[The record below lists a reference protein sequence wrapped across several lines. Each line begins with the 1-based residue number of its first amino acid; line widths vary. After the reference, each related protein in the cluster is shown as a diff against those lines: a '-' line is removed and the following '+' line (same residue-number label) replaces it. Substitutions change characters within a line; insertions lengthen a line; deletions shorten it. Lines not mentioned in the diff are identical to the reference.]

1 LNQQGI
7 GAVIL
12 AAGESSRLGQPKQLL
27 RFLGKSLIQRMIEA
41 ASDADCSPIAV
52 VLGSDS
58 DRIKEELNDTPAS
71 VVENTEWR
79 RGVGSSIRAGV
90 QRLIDDAPDLEA
102 ILLLVCD
109 QPFVDATSIKK
120 LRAIRDQTKKQ
131 IVASRYAE
139 TLGVPAMF
147 DRSCFQELLSLH
159 DGTGAK
165 SVILRDPGR
174 VGEFPFPDG
183 VVDIDTAADYEKLR
197 AK

>member
-1 LNQQGI
+1 LNPQGI

-27 RFLGKSLIQRMIEA
+27 RFQGKTLVRRMVEA

-52 VLGSDS
+52 VLGSDFE
-58 DRIKEELNDTPAS
+58 RIKEELNDNPGA
-71 VVENTEWR
+71 VVENAEWR
-79 RGVGSSIRAGV
+79 SGIGSSIRAGV
-90 QRLIDDAPDLEA
+90 RRLIDDAPDLEA

-120 LRAIRDQTKKQ
+120 LSAIRDETKKQ

-147 DRSCFQELLSLH
+147 GRSCFQELLSLH

-165 SVILRDPGR
+165 SIILRDPGR

-183 VVDIDTAADYEKLR
+183 AIDIDTAADSEKLK

>member
-1 LNQQGI
+1 LNPQGI

-27 RFLGKSLIQRMIEA
+27 RFQGKTLIRRMVQA
-41 ASDADCSPIAV
+41 AGDADCSPIVV

-58 DRIKEELNDTPAS
+58 DRITDELTDSPAAF
-71 VVENTEWR
+71 VENAEWR
-79 RGVGSSIRAGV
+79 NGIGSSIRAGV
-90 QRLIDDAPDLEA
+90 QRLIADAPDLEA

-120 LRAIRDQTKKQ
+120 LSSIRDETKKQ

-147 DRSCFQELLSLH
+147 DRSCFQELLLLD

-165 SVILRDPGR
+165 SIILRNPGR

-183 VVDIDTAADYEKLR
+183 VIDIDTAADYEKLR

>member
-1 LNQQGI
+1 
-7 GAVIL
+7 
-12 AAGESSRLGQPKQLL
+12 
-27 RFLGKSLIQRMIEA
+27 
-41 ASDADCSPIAV
+41 
-52 VLGSDS
+52 
-58 DRIKEELNDTPAS
+58 
-71 VVENTEWR
+71 VENTEWR

-120 LRAIRDQTKKQ
+120 LRAIQEETKKQ

-174 VGEFPFPDG
+174 VGEFSFPDG